1 LPPDAL
7 DSKEDFDIAMNA
19 GEIDGTSEMSFEHN
33 VVDYGSRHIIRLQ
46 DDSRWS
52 FNGGGGDGTRGT
64 AIKMPTPFNR
74 ER

>member
-1 LPPDAL
+1 
-7 DSKEDFDIAMNA
+7 MNA
-19 GEIDGTSEMSFEHN
+19 GDIDGTSEMSIEHN
-33 VVDYGSRHIIRLQ
+33 VVDYGSRHIIRVQ

-52 FNGGGGDGTRGT
+52 FNRGGGDRTPKL